1 MTNKKSIL
9 FIVNPI
15 SGTMNKDLIVKDIE
29 ALIDKDRFTYRIE
42 RTAYGGHGAVLA
54 TMAAENQVD
63 IVVAIG
69 GDGTVNEIA
78 RSLVNSDTALGII
91 PCGSGNGLAR
101 HLQIPLEYTKAIK
114 LINDCHIH
122 SLDYGKVNSRPFFCT
137 CGVGFDAA
145 VSYQFAASIR
155 RGILSY
161 IENMLKEI
169 LRFKPETYTIEDDSG
184 KFSRKAFLIT
194 CANASQYG
202 NNVYIAPEASMSDGL
217 MDITIIE
224 PFSAIEAPQLALQLV
239 NGTLSSKGKIQ
250 MFRSKKLHITRSKNG
265 VVHCDGDPFLAG
277 KDITIEI
284 FPHRLKA
291 IVNTQAEIRPSNLL
305 QTLAESLNF
314 FVATGNNAISQGL
327 KQINKE
333 LRKKNPFRR

>member
-1 MTNKKSIL
+1 M
-9 FIVNPI
+9 
-15 SGTMNKDLIVKDIE
+15 
-29 ALIDKDRFTYRIE
+29 
-42 RTAYGGHGAVLA
+42 
-54 TMAAENQVD
+54 
-63 IVVAIG
+63 
-69 GDGTVNEIA
+69 
-78 RSLVNSDTALGII
+78 
-91 PCGSGNGLAR
+91 
-101 HLQIPLEYTKAIK
+101 
-114 LINDCHIH
+114 INDCHIH